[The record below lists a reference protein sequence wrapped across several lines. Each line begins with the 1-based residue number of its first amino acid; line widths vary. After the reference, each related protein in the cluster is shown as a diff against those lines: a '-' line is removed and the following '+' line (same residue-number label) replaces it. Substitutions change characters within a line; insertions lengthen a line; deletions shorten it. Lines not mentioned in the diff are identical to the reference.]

1 MEIIKIL
8 IETFSKESYNKKL
21 IVKLMYGIALNKY
34 FLEILNIDGLVKKK
48 KVLRANHNLYMT
60 KVLRKTIMKRPELQA
75 NYIKSEAIENLK
87 LYKIKRNFCSKLF

>member
-48 KVLRANHNLYMT
+48 KKYLGL
-60 KVLRKTIMKRPELQA
+60 I
-75 NYIKSEAIENLK
+75 IIF
-87 LYKIKRNFCSKLF
+87 I

>member
-8 IETFSKESYNKKL
+8 IETFSKESYNKKF

-48 KVLRANHNLYMT
+48 KS
-60 KVLRKTIMKRPELQA
+60 I
-75 NYIKSEAIENLK
+75 
-87 LYKIKRNFCSKLF
+87 